1 MSFDEKQDIYMPLS
15 VRLVLENDAELFEVL
30 KKDTPS
36 RVMQINLNYFINIA
50 IKQYYSTYKNE
61 QENYNKRL
69 LDIFKNLNIDET
81 TSKQAIQDINT
92 LFKTSY
98 TKEKKKKEKKL
109 ERTFF
114 KATEKVDTK
123 HIS

>member
-69 LDIFKNLNIDET
+69 LGIFKNLNIDET

-98 TKEKKKKEKKL
+98 TKEKKKKEKNWSVHSLKL
-109 ERTFF
+109 RKKLIL
-114 KATEKVDTK
+114 KAY
-123 HIS
+123 